1 MTTTHDTTPATITVP
16 GLRILAAGVAG
27 PGYPDTAPPLTG
39 FVESEFN
46 PLVHRAAWPCLT
58 AAPGE
63 HGDGART
70 GLVLA
75 SLMGDATTTD
85 LASRQLVAGRVHN
98 AILFMQATANAVL
111 GHLAREFGRT
121 GPLLAL
127 STPDVSG
134 ELLDTARL
142 WLADGELDQVLVVGV
157 ELAGTE
163 RTTAAYRA
171 LGLPPPAHDLA
182 VALLVTRSDPP
193 DTGPIPAPGPGLDLL
208 LRLATATPSAAHPAA
223 SVDAGADHR
232 GAQQ

>member
-1 MTTTHDTTPATITVP
+1 MTTTHDTTLAAP

-46 PLVHRAAWPCLT
+46 PLVHRAAWPCLS
-58 AAPGE
+58 AA
-63 HGDGART
+63 HGQPGART

-75 SLMGDATTTD
+75 SLMGDAATTD

-111 GHLAREFGRT
+111 GHLARESGRT

-142 WLADGELDQVLVVGV
+142 WLADGELDQVLLVGV
-157 ELAGTE
+157 ELAGTD

-171 LGLPPPAHDLA
+171 LGLPPPEHDLA

-193 DTGPIPAPGPGLDLL
+193 DTGPIPAPGHGLDLL
-208 LRLATATPSAAHPAA
+208 LRLATATRPAANPAA